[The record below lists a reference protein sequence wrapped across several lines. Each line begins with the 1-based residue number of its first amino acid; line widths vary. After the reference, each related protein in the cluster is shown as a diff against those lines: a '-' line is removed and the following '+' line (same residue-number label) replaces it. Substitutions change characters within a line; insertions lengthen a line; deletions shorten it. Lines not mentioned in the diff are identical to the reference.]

1 VIERSRSKFLDTKN
15 KILIYFHL
23 KILQKHFKNLNKNIL
38 NLQKP
43 FNQLKNP
50 KSNRTRFSFLACF
63 FIELPSL
70 KRTHWYHVLF
80 FCGQN
85 MTGKILY
92 LSTHFVDDSLFS
104 LDVQEYK
111 HNKNEIS
118 DQDVKTRNN
127 KVKYVYFKTCRM
139 KLKFSISFEKQI
151 CFCCCCCCF
160 Y

>member
-1 VIERSRSKFLDTKN
+1 
-15 KILIYFHL
+15 
-23 KILQKHFKNLNKNIL
+23 
-38 NLQKP
+38 
-43 FNQLKNP
+43 
-50 KSNRTRFSFLACF
+50 
-63 FIELPSL
+63 
-70 KRTHWYHVLF
+70 
-80 FCGQN
+80 